1 MMRPHVGMSAAGVL
15 AIVAPPGEEV
25 VDPARA
31 EDRIVGP
38 QGRGAEPEVP
48 VQAWLRLLGGQVA
61 PLARAAHAHGDRLDL
76 AETAAA
82 DEFRRLPEGP
92 EHVGSLLAAGLEDPL
107 VFPRDLDDALA
118 LGERQRQGL
127 FAIDVLARLHRLDG
141 RDHMPVLRR
150 GDADGVDV
158 LPPDQIA
165 EVRVGGAD
173 MERGLALIGLL
184 DAPLGVLSTRPVHL
198 ADGQR
203 LDVAKAQQLVKMVV
217 IGHIAAADE
226 PDCDPLTG
234 RGLVVPAEDAAGHD
248 RRHGKR
254 AGGKPSEEVPAREVA
269 CWCHLRVLSGCV
281 FGAGRTY
288 ET

>member
-1 MMRPHVGMSAAGVL
+1 
-15 AIVAPPGEEV
+15 
-25 VDPARA
+25 
-31 EDRIVGP
+31 
-38 QGRGAEPEVP
+38 
-48 VQAWLRLLGGQVA
+48 LLG
-61 PLARAAHAHGDRLDL
+61 PPTPTGDCLDL
-76 AETAAA
+76 AEPAAT
-82 DEFRRLPEGP
+82 DDLRRLPEGP

-107 VFPRDLDDALA
+107 VFPRDLDAALA

-150 GDADGVDV
+150 GDANGVDV

-173 MERGLALIGLL
+173 MGRGLALIGLL
-184 DAPLGVLSTRPVHL
+184 DAPLGVLSTRSVHL

-217 IGHIAAADE
+217 IGHFAAADE
-226 PDCDPLTG
+226 PDRDPLTG
-234 RGLVVPAEDAAGHD
+234 RGLVVPAEDTARHD
-248 RRHGKR
+248 RRHGNR

-269 CWCHLRVLSGCV
+269 FWCHLRVLSGCV